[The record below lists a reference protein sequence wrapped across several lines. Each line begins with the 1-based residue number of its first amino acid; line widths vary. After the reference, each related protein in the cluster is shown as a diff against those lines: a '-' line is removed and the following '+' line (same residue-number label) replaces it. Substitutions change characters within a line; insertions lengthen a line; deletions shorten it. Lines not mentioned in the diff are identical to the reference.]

1 MNREIE
7 NLIDLLLA
15 DGEIS
20 EKGEVSYI
28 KKAKQ
33 LGVDSD
39 EVEVIIDSK
48 LQNKTSRSS
57 IAKEVAG
64 NITKCPACGGT
75 VKSFSI
81 NCQDCGHEFQ
91 NIQINESI
99 KTLINKLEDEEKKVY
114 PNIQFGIES
123 HRLERKISIIT
134 QFPIPNT
141 KSAIVEFMMYS
152 LPLIENKAITNKEA
166 LAWKTKFEQSLIKLQ
181 IISKSPEELQ
191 LLKEFQD
198 KFDKTVSKYNK
209 SRRSFRLF
217 DFIFSFFA
225 AILILYFMLAA
236 ILRIFGH
243 HQWPF

>member
-1 MNREIE
+1 MNPEIE
-7 NLIDLLLA
+7 NLIDLLIA

-20 EKGEVSYI
+20 KKERSVI
-28 KKAKQ
+28 LKKAQQ
-33 LGVDSD
+33 LGLDSD
-39 EVEVIIDSK
+39 EVEVILDSK
-48 LQNKTSRSS
+48 LQNKTSLNSK
-57 IAKEVAG
+57 AKEVAS
-64 NITKCPACGGT
+64 NIAKCPACGGN

-81 NCQDCGHEFQ
+81 NCEDCGHEFQ

-99 KTLINKLEDEEKKVY
+99 ETLINKLENEEKKVY

-123 HRLERKISIIT
+123 HRLEKKINIII

-152 LPLIENKAITNKEA
+152 LPLIENKAINNKEA
-166 LAWKTKFEQSLIKLQ
+166 LAWKTKFEHSLIKLQ
-181 IISKSPEELQ
+181 IISKSPEELH
-191 LLKEFQD
+191 LLQEFQD
-198 KFDKTVSKYNK
+198 KFNNTVSNYNK

-217 DFIFSFFA
+217 DFLFSSFA

-243 HQWPF
+243 HLWPF